1 MIGHA
6 GKRKIYFIAG
16 VLPLIVDPHLKH
28 QRLNSMFLIFEAETI
43 ISLEGNGMQLTIVLL
58 NIYL

>member
-6 GKRKIYFIAG
+6 GKSKIYFIAG
-16 VLPLIVDPHLKH
+16 VLPLIVDPLLKH